1 VKKLAVFPAL
11 CIALT
16 ACLPSKPGPPSE
28 SSPPVNPA
36 FVAISGR
43 VFTYHGQTV
52 YLRGANLSNEA
63 ATNEDSDYVES
74 RATAQ
79 GKAFRSR
86 LTEDERDYARMESWG
101 VNTVRL
107 ALDWHWFAAD
117 REEFFAF
124 LDQHVAWAKVHHM
137 WLILNMAVP
146 RGGIQDYTKGTG
158 FWRDSSYRNSLKTF
172 WVQVAQRYAQ
182 EPAIAGYDLLNEPS
196 SRAVGGKWWSYVGEL
211 RDAVWAVDKNHF
223 VVIESQVDGLF
234 SDRLP
239 LGSRVKYPNVVY
251 SIHHYTPESMTHNGV
266 GDKPVA
272 LTYPG
277 PARDTDGKVKMW
289 DKDTMDQRMRVE
301 GRIPITWAQQA
312 NVPLLIGE
320 YGSVKRT
327 NGYLS
332 WTADQIELMRT
343 WGVHWTFWAYRDYDP
358 ATDFGLFNARRGMTG
373 DATPDLGLID
383 ILKSGLAGNIR
394 PT

>member
-1 VKKLAVFPAL
+1 MKKLAVLSAL
-11 CIALT
+11 CTALT
-16 ACLPSKPGPPSE
+16 TCVPTRP
-28 SSPPVNPA
+28 SPPPEPSASVNPTFLA
-36 FVAISGR
+36 PSGR
-43 VFTYHGQTV
+43 ALMYHGQTV
-52 YLRGANLSNEA
+52 YLRGVNLSNEA
-63 ATNEDSDYVES
+63 ATYEDSGYDES

-86 LTEDERDYARMESWG
+86 LTEDERDYARLESWG

-107 ALDWHWFAAD
+107 GLDWHWFAAD
-117 REEFFAF
+117 KEQFLAF
-124 LDQHVAWAKVHHM
+124 LDQHIAWAKAHHM

-146 RGGIQDYTKGTG
+146 RGGIQDYTKGTR
-158 FWRDSSYRNSLKTF
+158 FWRDPSYRNSLKAF
-172 WVQVAQRYAQ
+172 WVQVAQRYAE

-196 SRAVGGKWWSYVGEL
+196 SKAAGVDWWSYAGEL
-211 RDAVWAVDKNHF
+211 RDAIWAVDKNHF

-266 GDKPVA
+266 SDKPVA

-277 PARDTDGKVKMW
+277 PARDTDGKVKIW
-289 DKDTMDQRMRVE
+289 DKATMDQRMRVE
-301 GRIPITWAQQA
+301 GRIPISWAQQT
-312 NVPLLIGE
+312 NLPLLIGE
-320 YGSVKRT
+320 WGSVKRT
-327 NGYLS
+327 QGYLR
-332 WTADQIELMRT
+332 WTADQIELMRA

-358 ATDFGLFNARRGMTG
+358 VTDFGLFNARHGMTA
-373 DATPDLGLID
+373 DATPDLALID
-383 ILKSGLAGNIR
+383 TLKAGLAGNIS